1 MMVTA
6 PKHYCC
12 RPNIGYVRPG
22 DTVELQVMVEPMK
35 DEKKIEQ
42 ERHKF
47 MIQSMYVKDAPGD
60 LKSQASQVD
69 EPEAP
74 IKELAPPADFWAKDH
89 SKKDIM
95 FHKFTVAFHQ
105 QTMTKDKLDGILMD
119 LTSRA
124 AAEAAAEMERERRR
138 E

>member
-47 MIQSMYVKDAPGD
+47 MIQV
-60 LKSQASQVD
+60 
-69 EPEAP
+69 
-74 IKELAPPADFWAKDH
+74 
-89 SKKDIM
+89 
-95 FHKFTVAFHQ
+95 
-105 QTMTKDKLDGILMD
+105 
-119 LTSRA
+119 SRTYSNPFIYKNV
-124 AAEAAAEMERERRR
+124 
-138 E
+138 